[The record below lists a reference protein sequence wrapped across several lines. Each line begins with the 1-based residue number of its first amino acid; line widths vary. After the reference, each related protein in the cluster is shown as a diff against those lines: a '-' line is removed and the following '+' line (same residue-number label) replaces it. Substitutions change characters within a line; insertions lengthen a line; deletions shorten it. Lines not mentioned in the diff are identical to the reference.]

1 MIHTIKTIDELTELY
16 KSVFYLEDSG
26 IIPLVCAVIIS
37 NRADGDPV
45 WLMLIGP
52 SSGGKSEAINATL
65 GLPFVH
71 QISTLTSNTF
81 LSGMTNNT
89 QETSLLHEIGSGV
102 IAMKDFTTILSIPRE
117 TQAAIMGQLREI
129 FDGHL
134 TKRTGTGKNLNWK
147 GKINLLA
154 GCTEKINLVEGMYA
168 EMGTRWVN
176 YILASQDRKLTTQRA
191 LDNNQT
197 IHELREKIQE
207 GFTEYI
213 YQMIDKLPEEMPP
226 LPEQVMV
233 NIIEV
238 ADFSSEA
245 RSPVQRNYKG
255 EMTFVLSSEMPMRL
269 ASQLKTLGH
278 VFICMNDYKTLRGD
292 HEKILY
298 KIALDSIPKV
308 RRQALQILAKYDKIT
323 TAGLASELNFPT
335 ATARMWLEDLNARG
349 MCKRGKQKKVGG
361 DEWSIT
367 NEHRFTIRKYDYVK
381 HQEGKIL
388 EADSDYEH
396 YEDIGDPSYGQELSE
411 KDQKFWNSIPK
422 EKDDVQA
429 PKKNI
434 EGKS

>member
-1 MIHTIKTIDELTELY
+1 MNDPITTIDELTKLY
-16 KSVFYLEDSG
+16 KSVFYLEDDG

-52 SSGGKSEAINATL
+52 SSGGKSEAINATM
-65 GLPFVH
+65 GLSFVH

-81 LSGMTNNT
+81 LSGMTNNA

-117 TQAAIMGQLREI
+117 TQAAIMGQLREV

-134 TKRTGTGKNLNWK
+134 TKRTGTGKKLEWK

-154 GCTEKINLVEGMYA
+154 GSTEKINLVEGMYA
-168 EMGTRWVN
+168 EMGTRWIN
-176 YILASQDRKLTTQRA
+176 YVLAPQDRKLTTQRA
-191 LDNNQT
+191 LENNQY
-197 IHELREKIQE
+197 IHELRAKIQE

-213 YQMIDKLPEEMPP
+213 DHMIQKLPETMPP
-226 LPEQVMV
+226 LTKEVMD

-245 RSPVQRNYKG
+245 RSPVQRNFKG

-269 ASQLKTLGH
+269 ASQLKTLAH
-278 VFICMNDYKTLRGD
+278 VFICMNDLTNLRKD
-292 HEKILY
+292 HELIIY

-308 RRQALQILAKYDKIT
+308 RRQALRVLAKYDKIT

-335 ATARMWLEDLNARG
+335 STARMWLEDLNARG
-349 MCKRGKQKKVGG
+349 MCKRSKQKRVGG
-361 DEWSIT
+361 DEWSIMD
-367 NEHRFTIRKYDYVK
+367 EHRFMMEKYDHIK
-381 HQEGKIL
+381 HSKGGFLEG
-388 EADSDYEH
+388 ASDYEE
-396 YEDIGDPSYGQELSE
+396 YEDIGDPSYGKELSE
-411 KDQKFWNSIPK
+411 KDQKFWDGLSEKKDEKQVHKK
-422 EKDDVQA
+422 E
-429 PKKNI
+429 
-434 EGKS
+434 